1 MPSKLRSNGMET
13 GLNKSK
19 RGFGFKCYLFF
30 KRTFDIFASLLF
42 IIIFSW
48 LFIILALVV
57 KLSDGGKVFYKHE
70 RVGKNGKTIYLAK
83 FRSMKKNA
91 DRLEDMLTP
100 KELEDYKKEFK
111 VEKDPRVTKLGKFL
125 RKTSLDELPNVFSIL
140 KGDISIVGPRPI
152 MRIEAE
158 SKYGDKMDELLSVRP
173 GMIGYWAASGRN
185 EITYESGKRQ
195 EMELYYVRNCSVWLD
210 IKIFFKTI
218 VGVIKHRGA
227 K

>member
-1 MPSKLRSNGMET
+1 MKSDLKSPKRSF
-13 GLNKSK
+13 K
-19 RGFGFKCYLFF
+19 FKCYLFV
-30 KRTFDIFASLLF
+30 KRTFDILASLLF
-42 IIIFSW
+42 IVIFSW
-48 LFIILALVV
+48 LYIIIALLV
-57 KLSDGGKVFYKHE
+57 KCSDGGKVFYKHE
-70 RVGKNGKTIYLAK
+70 RVGRNGKTIYLAK

-91 DRLEDMLTP
+91 DKLEDMLTP
-100 KELEDYKKEFK
+100 KELEDYKREFK
-111 VEKDPRVTKLGKFL
+111 VENDPRVTKLGKFL

-152 MRIEAE
+152 MRMEAE
-158 SKYGDKMDELLSVRP
+158 AKYGDRINELLSVRP

-195 EMELYYVRNCSVWLD
+195 EMELYYVNNCSVWFD

-218 VGVIKHRGA
+218 IGVVKHRGA

>member
-1 MPSKLRSNGMET
+1 MKGGVAEKKHGIRYG
-13 GLNKSK
+13 
-19 RGFGFKCYLFF
+19 CYLFF
-30 KRTFDIFASLLF
+30 KRAFDIFASLLF
-42 IIIFSW
+42 ILVFCW
-48 LFIILALVV
+48 LYVILALAV
-57 KLSDGGKVFYKHE
+57 KLSDGGKVFYRHE
-70 RVGKNGKTIYLAK
+70 RVGKGGKTIYIAK

-100 KELEDYKKEFK
+100 EELETYKREFK
-111 VEKDPRVTKLGKFL
+111 VENDPRITKLGKFL

-140 KGDISIVGPRPI
+140 KGDISLIGPRPI
-152 MRIEAE
+152 MRVEAE
-158 SKYGDKMDELLSVRP
+158 EKYGESMDELLSVRP

-218 VGVIKHRGA
+218 GGVLKRRGA